1 MLFSFSNCCLCRL
14 AKNDDNNIINDNFQ
28 LSKSLFD
35 IILNRKFTD
44 KIGIKH
50 ALKILRL
57 IINNKNGYNLLNYIS
72 NNSFQNFF
80 IRLRNLY
87 FEEPK
92 NLFIQSEIF
101 CFYENFFNYANNSL
115 KNNLL
120 ENNLHIF
127 TLACLESSYQE
138 FLNENKDNACYN
150 KLIIKILH
158 LLGTILNFGKNDL
171 KLKIGL
177 KNCCEEKNIY
187 YILTE
192 LNYSKNKDIQDLV
205 DYLNNNFF
213 DGYENEE
220 TGDNNDSY
228 DE

>member
-1 MLFSFSNCCLCRL
+1 MVKC
-14 AKNDDNNIINDNFQ
+14 DENNIINDNFQ
-28 LSKSLFD
+28 LSKTLFD
-35 IILNRKFTD
+35 IILNKKYVDRNV
-44 KIGIKH
+44 IRH
-50 ALKILRL
+50 SLKLLRL
-57 IINNKNGYNLLNYIS
+57 IINNKNGYNLLNYIIS
-72 NNSFQNFF
+72 NSFQNFF
-80 IRLRNLY
+80 IRLQNLY
-87 FEEPK
+87 FEEPH
-92 NLFIQSEIF
+92 NLLVQSEIF
-101 CFYENFFNYANNSL
+101 CFYENNSL

-158 LLGTILNFGKNDL
+158 LIGTILNFGKNDL

-205 DYLNNNFF
+205 DYLNTNFF